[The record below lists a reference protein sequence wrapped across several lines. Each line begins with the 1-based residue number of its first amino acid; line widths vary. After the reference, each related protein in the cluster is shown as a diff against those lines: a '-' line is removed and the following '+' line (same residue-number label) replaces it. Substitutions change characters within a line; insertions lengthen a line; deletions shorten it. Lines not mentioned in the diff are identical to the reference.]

1 MAPVS
6 YGEATKACYRHPD
19 RLAGA
24 VCRRCDRPICPECM
38 RDAPV
43 GWQCQECV
51 HRDSRQAPVVRWR
64 PSSQGRLGGTRL
76 APAVIALIVVNV
88 VVYLAASGDRA
99 SIDERFGVIP
109 AGIHQGQW
117 YRLVTG
123 AFLHLDAEHILFN
136 MVSLAIIGSPVEV
149 LLGRTRFLA
158 LYLLAG
164 IGGSVASYVF
174 GAPNVDAIGA
184 SGAIFGL
191 FGAYFVLARR
201 RGFEIRTVSALI
213 IINLVI
219 SFADPGIDW
228 LGHLGGLVVG
238 AAVALVF
245 SATVD
250 RRSPSARVVEVVSG
264 AATLGVLA
272 LLVLLPPG
280 HFDLMGLIQT
290 YAIRGYSG

>member
-1 MAPVS
+1 MAAVS
-6 YGEATKACYRHPD
+6 DGGATRVCYRHPD
-19 RLAGA
+19 RVAGA

-51 HRDSRQAPVVRWR
+51 HRDSRKAPVTRWR
-64 PSSQGRLGGTRL
+64 PSGDGRLGNTRL
-76 APAVIALIVVNV
+76 APAVIVLVAVNV

-99 SIDERFGVIP
+99 SIDTRFGVVP
-109 AGIHQGQW
+109 YFIHRGQW

-136 MVSLAIIGSPVEV
+136 MLSLAIIGSPVEV
-149 LLGRTRFLA
+149 LLGRTRFVA

-164 IGGSVASYVF
+164 VGGSVASYLF
-174 GAPNVDAIGA
+174 GGQYVDAVGA

-201 RGFEIRTVSALI
+201 RGFEVRTVVALI
-213 IINLVI
+213 VINLVI

-228 LGHLGGLVVG
+228 LGHLGGLAVG
-238 AAVALVF
+238 AAVAVVF
-245 SATVD
+245 SLTVE
-250 RRSPSARVVEVVSG
+250 RREGSARAVEVVSC
-264 AATLGVLA
+264 AVVLAVLA
-272 LLVLLPPG
+272 LLVLVPPG
-280 HFDLMGLIQT
+280 RFDLMGVAQPWW
-290 YAIRGYSG
+290 